1 MSLLKSLFGAK
12 ESPITTN
19 EEFWHWF
26 TIHADEFHKQVKK
39 GNTDKGFFSKLAPKL
54 NELRDGYWFLA
65 GMADDET
72 AELILTADG
81 IIKNIPF
88 VEDLIAS
95 APDIKGWK
103 LTALKPALDIKDV
116 SIRMDDLAFGEETLF
131 FYSNDDPYH
140 PDEIDITIVFP
151 DYRESIKDTVTN
163 GIYIFLDNFLGEL
176 NSVTQIDNVQIVPQA
191 EEGKELVPIS
201 KLKDFVLWREKEF
214 VEKYEGTRHDT
225 ANDNYGTLEGRFPD
239 GMLMLAVL
247 NSTLLQW
254 DAKASHPWILC
265 IDLKYEGTKNGMPD
279 DVTYTLLN
287 EFEDALMKD
296 LKDSEGYLNIG
307 RETAKGMR
315 TIYFACREFRKPVK
329 VVEELL
335 TAYQAELNVA
345 YEIYKDKYWQSLKRF
360 QNHAK

>member
-1 MSLLKSLFGAK
+1 MSLLKSLFGSK

-19 EEFWHWF
+19 EEFWEWF
-26 TIHADEFHKQVKK
+26 STHAEEFYKQVKK
-39 GNTDKGFFSKLAPKL
+39 GNADSGFFSKLAPKL
-54 NELRDGYWFLA
+54 NELREGYWFLA

-72 AELILTADG
+72 AEVILTADG
-81 IIKNIPF
+81 VIKNIPF

-103 LTALKPALDIKDV
+103 LTALKAPLDIKEV
-116 SIRMDDLAFGEETLF
+116 SIRMEDLVFGEETLF
-131 FYSNDDPYH
+131 FYSNDDPNH
-140 PDEIDITIVFP
+140 PDEIDITIVYP
-151 DYRESIKDTVTN
+151 NYQESNKDMVTN
-163 GIYIFLDNFLGEL
+163 GVYIFLDNYLGEL

-239 GMLMLAVL
+239 GQLMLAVI

-265 IDLKYEGTKNGMPD
+265 IDITYKGNKNGMPD
-279 DVTYTLLN
+279 DQTYSLLN
-287 EFEDALMKD
+287 EFEDSVMQE
-296 LKDSEGYLNIG
+296 LKDSDGYLNIG

-315 TIYFACREFRKPVK
+315 TIYFACREFRKPAK
-329 VVEELL
+329 VVEKLL
-335 TAYQAELNVA
+335 IAYKGKLNVM
-345 YEIYKDKYWQSLKRF
+345 YDMYKDKYWQSLNRF
-360 QNHAK
+360 NKH